1 MSNSLENFLLDMDV
15 ALLKLYSMV
24 SSKSFY
30 LTCIIFSD
38 MVSYE
43 WRDLTLFLFYFL
55 MLCIKK
61 EHQGMLAN
69 QIDEQEGKL
78 NFKEQEQERNM

>member
-1 MSNSLENFLLDMDV
+1 
-15 ALLKLYSMV
+15 
-24 SSKSFY
+24 
-30 LTCIIFSD
+30 
-38 MVSYE
+38 
-43 WRDLTLFLFYFL
+43 

-78 NFKEQEQERNM
+78 NFKEQEQERNRDYRKHVTGLCIARQHLHYLFKKCDQRT